1 VEGVAVSGAGA
12 FAWRDRPVLVT
23 GATGLL
29 GSWLVEE
36 LLRRGAAVTCLVRDR
51 VPQSRFWSEG
61 LWQQV
66 NLVEGALEDFALV
79 QRAINEYETDTL
91 FHLAAQTIVGT
102 ASRSVLSTFES
113 NIRGTWHVLE
123 AVRQCGKLV
132 KRVLLASSDKA
143 YGVHDEL
150 PYAETAA
157 LQGRFPYDVSKSC
170 ADLLGLSYATT
181 FGVPVAITRCGNL
194 YGGGDLNWSR
204 IVPGTIRSALR
215 DERPV
220 IRSDGSLVRDYFYVE
235 DAALAY
241 VTLAERLESKRLAG
255 EAFNFGTGKPLSV
268 LEIAKACLAACGK
281 SELELDVRN
290 ESVHE
295 IPAQYLD
302 CGKAQA
308 RLGWEPRFTLAESLQ
323 RTAQWYRQRLA

>member
-1 VEGVAVSGAGA
+1 
-12 FAWRDRPVLVT
+12 
-23 GATGLL
+23 
-29 GSWLVEE
+29 
-36 LLRRGAAVTCLVRDR
+36 
-51 VPQSRFWSEG
+51 
-61 LWQQV
+61 
-66 NLVEGALEDFALV
+66 
-79 QRAINEYETDTL
+79 
-91 FHLAAQTIVGT
+91 
-102 ASRSVLSTFES
+102 
-113 NIRGTWHVLE
+113 
-123 AVRQCGKLV
+123 VRQCGKLV

-302 CGKAQA
+302 CGKALA